1 MALPEHAN
9 LHERT
14 DLPQKIAV
22 LVSTL
27 IVHGVSARAV
37 LAGTGIDPAQ
47 LADPGLRV
55 SAHNLLEVLRRAN
68 QLSTDASFALRAGL
82 CLRAAQF
89 GLYGY
94 ALLGCSTP
102 REAIGFAL
110 RYRALATPLL
120 GLRAQESATHIC
132 WQIEDSLS
140 LGHTSEL
147 FRLACELQLST
158 QLALHR
164 ELMGAAI
171 SPSAVRVPYP
181 APAHAKQYA
190 ELLSCAVEFDAPGCE
205 MAFDARWLEQP
216 TTRLR
221 PSTGALARQTCER
234 LLAQLPPVSGVAL
247 QVCQLLLEQPGRFPD
262 REALARRL
270 GVSSRTLHRQLLAEG
285 CSYQTLLDR
294 VRHRLASDYLSTTTL
309 TTEDVAAALGFSD
322 AANFRQALKR
332 WSGLRPSAFRPRGE
346 PLASAVQ
353 SVPVPPGQR
362 LS

>member
-1 MALPEHAN
+1 MLPDQAR
-9 LHERT
+9 LAERT
-14 DLPQKIAV
+14 DLPQKIAA

-27 IVHGVSARAV
+27 RAQGVSARAV
-37 LAGTGIDPAQ
+37 LAGTGIEPAQ
-47 LADPGLRV
+47 LVDPGLRV
-55 SAHNLLEVLRRAN
+55 SALNLLQVLRRAS
-68 QLSTDASFALRAGL
+68 QLSTDATFALRAGL
-82 CLRAAQF
+82 HLRATHF

-94 ALLGCSTP
+94 ALLGCATP

-120 GLRAQESATHIC
+120 GLQAHESSTQFC

-140 LGHTSEL
+140 LGLTSDL
-147 FRLACELQLST
+147 FRLACELQLGT

-164 ELMGAAI
+164 ELMGAGI
-171 SPSAVRVPYP
+171 EPSGVWLPYP
-181 APAHAKQYA
+181 APAHAGQVA
-190 ELLSCAVEFDAPGCE
+190 ELLHCPVEFGALRCE
-205 MAFDARWLEQP
+205 MAFDAHWLERP
-216 TTRLR
+216 ITTLR
-221 PSTGALARQTCER
+221 PAAGALARETCER
-234 LLAQLPPVSGVAL
+234 LLAQLPPVGGVAL

-285 CSYQTLLDR
+285 CFYQTLLDR

-332 WSGLRPSAFRPRGE
+332 WTGLRPNAFRARAAGH
-346 PLASAVQ
+346 ATTSAPDQ
-353 SVPVPPGQR
+353 ATATPR

>member
-1 MALPEHAN
+1 MPPDQSRLR
-9 LHERT
+9 ERT
-14 DLPQKIAV
+14 DLPQKIAM

-27 IVHGVSARAV
+27 VAQGVSARAV

-47 LADPGLRV
+47 LVDPGLRV
-55 SAHNLLEVLRRAN
+55 SAHNLLEVLHRSN
-68 QLSTDASFALRAGL
+68 QLSGDASFALRAGL
-82 CLRAAQF
+82 CLRATQF

-94 ALLGCSTP
+94 ALLGCATP

-120 GLRAQESATHIC
+120 GLRAHESATHIC

-140 LGHTSEL
+140 LGDTSEL
-147 FRLACELQLST
+147 FRLACELQLGT

-164 ELMGAAI
+164 ELMGAGI
-171 SPSAVRVPYP
+171 TPSAVRIPYP
-181 APAHAKQYA
+181 APPHASRYA
-190 ELLSCAVEFDAPGCE
+190 ELLSCPVEFGASRCE
-205 MAFDARWLEQP
+205 IEFDARWLQQP
-216 TTRLR
+216 ITTPR
-221 PSTGALARQTCER
+221 PSAGTLARETCER

-247 QVCQLLLEQPGRFPD
+247 QVCQMLLEQPGRFPD
-262 REALARRL
+262 REALAKRL
-270 GVSSRTLHRQLLAEG
+270 GISARTLHRQLLAQG

-294 VRHRLASDYLSTTTL
+294 VRHRLASDYLSTTAL

-332 WSGLRPSAFRPRGE
+332 WSGLRPGAFRARVPSRA
-346 PLASAVQ
+346 LDVQ
-353 SVPVPPGQR
+353 SPHASPARG

>member
-1 MALPEHAN
+1 MPLPEHAS
-9 LHERT
+9 LRERT
-14 DLPQKIAV
+14 DLPQKIAM
-22 LVSTL
+22 LVTTL
-27 IVHGVSARAV
+27 AAQGVSARDV
-37 LAGTGIDPAQ
+37 LAGTGIEPAQ

-55 SAHNLLEVLRRAN
+55 SAHNLLEVLQRAN
-68 QLSTDASFALRAGL
+68 QFSRDAGFALRAGL

-94 ALLGCSTP
+94 ALLGCTTP

-110 RYRALATPLL
+110 RYRALASPLL
-120 GLRAQESATHIC
+120 GLRAQESATLFC
-132 WQIEDSLS
+132 WQIEDSVP
-140 LGHTSEL
+140 LGHASEL
-147 FRLACELQLST
+147 FRLACELQLGT

-164 ELMGAAI
+164 ELMGTGI

-205 MAFDARWLEQP
+205 MAFDAQWLERP
-216 TTRLR
+216 MTRLR
-221 PSTGALARQTCER
+221 PSAGALARQTCER
-234 LLAQLPPVSGVAL
+234 LLAQLPPVSGIAL
-247 QVCQLLLEQPGRFPD
+247 QVCQLLLAQPGRFPD
-262 REALARRL
+262 REALAQRL
-270 GVSSRTLHRQLLAEG
+270 GISARTLHRQLLAEG

-332 WSGLRPSAFRPRGE
+332 WSGLRPSAFRPLGLRRAMDTE
-346 PLASAVQ
+346 SAPASD
-353 SVPVPPGQR
+353 PPS